1 MGYNVLIT
9 GGAGF
14 IGSNFARMLVGESDI
29 EHIKILDKL
38 TYAGSLDNL
47 ENILD
52 NPKIEF
58 IRGDIADPDD
68 AGRAMQNIDWVIN
81 FAAESHVDRSLTDAS
96 QFIRTNIEGVRNLL
110 EIARDTKPKK
120 FLQISTDEVYGPVLS
135 GATDETARLKPSSP
149 YSASKAAADML
160 CNAYL
165 VSFGVP
171 VIIARSAN
179 NYGAYQ
185 YPEKLIPRFVALA
198 MQNKEL
204 PLYGDGRYVRDWLFV
219 EDNCRALLLL
229 LRKGEIGE
237 IYNIGASELHENI
250 EVAKILLDIL
260 EKPQKLLTNV
270 EDRLGHDR
278 RYCVDW
284 SEIEKLGWKPKA
296 HFHEQFEKTILW
308 YRDRIEWWNHKTK
321 EAENFYCK
329 PSA

>member
-14 IGSNFARMLVGESDI
+14 IGSNFVRILVEENDI
-29 EHIKILDKL
+29 EHITILDKL

-58 IRGDIADPDD
+58 IKGDIADPDD
-68 AGRAMQNIDWVIN
+68 AHRAMQNADWIVN

-96 QFIRTNIEGVRNLL
+96 QFIRTNIEGVRTLL
-110 EIARDTKPKK
+110 EVARDTKPKK
-120 FLQISTDEVYGPVLS
+120 FLQISTDEVYGPILS
-135 GATDETARLKPSSP
+135 GATDETAPLKPSSP

-165 VSFGVP
+165 VSFDVP

-185 YPEKLIPRFVALA
+185 YPEKLIPRFVSLT
-198 MQNKEL
+198 MQDKKL
-204 PLYGDGRYVRDWLFV
+204 PIYGDGKYVRDWLFV

-229 LRKGEIGE
+229 LRKGKIGE
-237 IYNIGASELHENI
+237 IYNIGAEELHENI

-260 EKPQKLLTNV
+260 EKPQELLTHTK
-270 EDRLGHDR
+270 DRLGHDR

-284 SEIEKLGWKPKA
+284 SKIEKIGWQPQADFSK
-296 HFHEQFEKTILW
+296 QFKKTILW
-308 YRDRIEWWNHKTK
+308 YRNKIEWWYHKTK
-321 EAENFYCK
+321 EAEYFYRQ
-329 PSA
+329 